1 MFWRLVLI
9 FILLPA
15 LDLLGLLF
23 CSNMFG
29 VLGFIF
35 MVIAIIGSGLLG
47 AFLARYQGLRCW
59 IEFNRQLDRRESP
72 TTTVLHG
79 ILIFLAAIFL
89 IFPGLLTD
97 FLGLML
103 LIPPIRSLLISYIRL
118 RFEAYRTQTNNRH
131 QKHQPNQND
140 IINDII
146 DVDVE

>member
-1 MFWRLVLI
+1 VFWRLVLI

-29 VLGFIF
+29 LLGFVLT
-35 MVIAIIGSGLLG
+35 VIAIVGSGLLG

-59 IEFNRQLDRRESP
+59 IEFNRQLDRGESP
-72 TTTVLHG
+72 TSAALHG
-79 ILIFLAAIFL
+79 ILIFLAAVFL

-103 LIPPIRSLLISYIRL
+103 LIPPIRSLLISYLQL
-118 RFEAYRTQTNNRH
+118 RFEKYRAGTNPRPRPN
-131 QKHQPNQND
+131 QPNPNND
-140 IINDII
+140 VI
-146 DVDVE
+146 DVE

>member
-1 MFWRLVLI
+1 VFWRLILI

-29 VLGFIF
+29 LLGFVCL
-35 MVIAIIGSGLLG
+35 VIAIIGSGLLG

-72 TTTVLHG
+72 TATVLHG

-118 RFEAYRTQTNNRH
+118 RFEAYRTQTN
-131 QKHQPNQND
+131 KHSYQQPYQQPDQND
-140 IINDII
+140 VI
-146 DVDVE
+146 DVDVK